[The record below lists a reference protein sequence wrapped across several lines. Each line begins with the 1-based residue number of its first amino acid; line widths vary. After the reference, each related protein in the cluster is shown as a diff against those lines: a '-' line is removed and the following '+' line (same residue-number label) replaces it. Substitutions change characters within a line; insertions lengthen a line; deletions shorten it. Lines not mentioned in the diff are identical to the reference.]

1 MKNTDE
7 RIERLD
13 MLLRQYRTGRYNNEC
28 LIFEEIIPMISELV
42 QDVDSLKKQLNDLQK
57 PNAYWRKNI

>member
-57 PNAYWRKNI
+57 PNAHWRKNI

>member
-1 MKNTDE
+1 
-7 RIERLD
+7 

-57 PNAYWRKNI
+57 PNAHWRKNI